1 MRCPFCGS
9 SSSKVIDSRASKSQ
23 MAIRRRRQCLRC
35 KHRFTTYERREELFV
50 IVKRDGRRE
59 LFDRQKV
66 LNGIT
71 RACEKRPVGIERVEE
86 LVDEIEKMLQ
96 ERLQGEVSSREI
108 GKLVME
114 KLNGIDEVAYIRF
127 ASVYRQF
134 EKVTDFVREINEL
147 KQPFTKPVQG

>member
-9 SSSKVIDSRASKSQ
+9 LDSRVIDSRSSKSQ
-23 MAIRRRRQCLRC
+23 TAIRRRRECSRC
-35 KHRFTTYERREELFV
+35 KHRFTTYERRGELFV
-50 IVKRDGRRE
+50 VVKRDGRRE
-59 LFDRQKV
+59 LFDRQKI

-71 RACEKRPVGIERVEE
+71 RACEKRPISAEKIEE

-108 GKLVME
+108 GKMVME
-114 KLNGIDEVAYIRF
+114 KLNELDEVAYIRF

-134 EKVTDFVREINEL
+134 KEATDFMREISEL
-147 KQPFTKPVQG
+147 RVTPTKK

>member
-9 SSSKVIDSRASKSQ
+9 LDSKVIDSRSSKSQ
-23 MAIRRRRQCLRC
+23 TAIRRRRQCTHC
-35 KHRFTTYERREELFV
+35 KHRFTTYERRGELFV

-59 LFDRQKV
+59 LFDRQKI
-66 LNGIT
+66 LNGII
-71 RACEKRPVGIERVEE
+71 RACEKRPISVERIEE

-108 GKLVME
+108 GRLVME
-114 KLNGIDEVAYIRF
+114 KLNELDEVAYIRF

-134 EKVTDFVREINEL
+134 KEVTDFLREINKL
-147 KQPFTKPVQG
+147 SPSGQDS

>member
-9 SSSKVIDSRASKSQ
+9 SDSKVIDSRSSKSQ
-23 MAIRRRRQCLRC
+23 TAIRRRRQCLRC

-59 LFDRQKV
+59 LFDRQKIS
-66 LNGIT
+66 NGIIK
-71 RACEKRPVGIERVEE
+71 ACEKRPISQGRIEE
-86 LVDEIEKMLQ
+86 LVDEIEKILQ
-96 ERLQGEVSSREI
+96 ERPQGEVSSREI

-114 KLNGIDEVAYIRF
+114 KLSELDEVAYIRF

-134 EKVTDFVREINEL
+134 KEVKDFMREISEL
-147 KQPFTKPVQG
+147 TQK

>member
-9 SSSKVIDSRASKSQ
+9 LDSRVIDSRSSKSQ
-23 MAIRRRRQCLRC
+23 TAIRRRRECSRC
-35 KHRFTTYERREELFV
+35 KHRFTTYERRGELFV
-50 IVKRDGRRE
+50 VVKRDGRRE
-59 LFDRQKV
+59 LFDRQKI

-71 RACEKRPVGIERVEE
+71 RACEKRPISAEKIEE

-108 GKLVME
+108 GKMVMG
-114 KLNGIDEVAYIRF
+114 KLNELDGVAYIRF

-134 EKVTDFVREINEL
+134 KEVTDFMREISEL
-147 KQPFTKPVQG
+147 RVTPTKK

>member
-9 SSSKVIDSRASKSQ
+9 LDSRVIDSRSSKSQ
-23 MAIRRRRQCLRC
+23 TAIRRRRECSRC
-35 KHRFTTYERREELFV
+35 KHRFTTYERRGELFV
-50 IVKRDGRRE
+50 VVKRDGRRE
-59 LFDRQKV
+59 LFDRQKI

-71 RACEKRPVGIERVEE
+71 RACEKRPISAEKIEE

-108 GKLVME
+108 GKMVME
-114 KLNGIDEVAYIRF
+114 KLNELDEVAYIRF

-134 EKVTDFVREINEL
+134 KEVTDFMREISEL
-147 KQPFTKPVQG
+147 RVTPTKK